1 MRVCAPSHELGN
13 ALQKGGSTAVT
24 TITESGSM
32 FYSLTLINQMYADEM
47 LSSTEALQL
56 GTKQLIAVLR
66 FPWSQ

>member
-1 MRVCAPSHELGN
+1 
-13 ALQKGGSTAVT
+13 
-24 TITESGSM
+24 M